1 MGLVEQKIAFMEQ
14 FKRERLDRLAR
25 ACGIEA
31 DDVDKLQPYVQ
42 AASYVFACH
51 SELLAGITVTPEILE
66 AVRVTTLP
74 VVDAFNDL
82 SGEVSEISRQI
93 SLQSEQIETLISEN
107 NALLAVLAEKL
118 GLHEQAEAALMRR
131 LRIVTPKPDETPE
144 AV

>member
-1 MGLVEQKIAFMEQ
+1 MGLVEQNVAFIRQ

-25 ACGIEA
+25 ACGITSA
-31 DDVDKLQPYVQ
+31 DVDKLEPFVQ
-42 AASYVFACH
+42 AATYVFACR
-51 SELLAGITVTPEILE
+51 SELLEGVTVTPEILE

-74 VVDAFNDL
+74 VVEAFNEL
-82 SGEVSEISRQI
+82 SNNVSEISRQI

-118 GLHEQAEAALMRR
+118 GLHKEAEAAMLRR
-131 LRIVTPKPDETPE
+131 LRIVTPTSDETPE

>member
-31 DDVDKLQPYVQ
+31 DDVDKLEPYVQ

-82 SGEVSEISRQI
+82 SGEVSELSRRV
-93 SLQSEQIETLISEN
+93 ETLIEEN
-107 NALLAVLAEKL
+107 NGLVILLAEKL

-131 LRIVTPKPDETPE
+131 LRIVTPTPDETPA